1 MEGDRK
7 PRARSGQSRK
17 IPMHRGRGDG
27 ADRPTLHSIEG
38 WKKNQQ
44 PKPLRCH
51 VGPRMQSECRECMSV
66 SVCAPKQNAALCILG
81 SVRRRVSRGAVTA
94 PRATRRDSS
103 ALFFSHSLEANLCRS
118 LELFQ
123 ASASTHPSCPP
134 KSPNPLHPSL
144 PSSNPSPHR
153 LPCESPTCLVSGC
166 LGCP

>member
-27 ADRPTLHSIEG
+27 ADRPTLRSIEG

-66 SVCAPKQNAALCILG
+66 SVCVPKQNVALCILG

-103 ALFFSHSLEANLCRS
+103 GLFFRTLSETCVNPRLCAYVSIASL
-118 LELFQ
+118 
-123 ASASTHPSCPP
+123 T
-134 KSPNPLHPSL
+134 
-144 PSSNPSPHR
+144 
-153 LPCESPTCLVSGC
+153 PCVRQPFAVKGKDFHGSGAA
-166 LGCP
+166 LGTP